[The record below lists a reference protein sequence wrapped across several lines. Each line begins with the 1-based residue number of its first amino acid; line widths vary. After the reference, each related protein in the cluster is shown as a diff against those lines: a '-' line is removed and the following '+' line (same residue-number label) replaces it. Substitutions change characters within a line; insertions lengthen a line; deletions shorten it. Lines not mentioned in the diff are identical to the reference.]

1 MHLAR
6 WTAAYHVGTGL
17 KSLLIVYNCTEYTF
31 GLVNVRYTSKQTSY
45 YTSVYAIS
53 LAWPKDGQLILGAVS
68 ATAHTMVTM
77 LGYGSIKWD
86 SRGALGGILVHVPAM
101 HLNEVPCYWAWVF
114 KLEHVNA
121 A

>member
-1 MHLAR
+1 M
-6 WTAAYHVGTGL
+6 Y
-17 KSLLIVYNCTEYTF
+17 SLMFSHIPYWSWAIVFTCYLYYIEYSA

-45 YTSVYAIS
+45 HTSVYAIS